1 MNQYIKCTQ
10 NTVYNSEA
18 LNKYSLTGSD
28 VSVPQV
34 RITPRTV
41 LITSTD
47 VQRPTPDVGGCGGA
61 PSDSSSDFKRARQK
75 ADYKCL
81 CSLGLPSC
89 QHNFSEIRTSVSK
102 PLSWTKNSP
111 ETLQVFNARLQ
122 LLKCPASTTQQSQVV
137 SLLGVG
143 QFLLLFQY
151 KLT

>member
-1 MNQYIKCTQ
+1 MNQYIKGTQ

-18 LNKYSLTGSD
+18 LSKYSLTGSN
-28 VSVPQV
+28 VSVPHYPQELP
-34 RITPRTV
+34 PRTV

-47 VQRPTPDVGGCGGA
+47 VRRPTPDVEGCGGA

-75 ADYKCL
+75 AAYKCL

-111 ETLQVFNARLQ
+111 ETLQVFNTRLQ
-122 LLKCPASTTQQSQVV
+122 LLKCPASTTQQSQGCQP
-137 SLLGVG
+137 LGCRAV
-143 QFLLLFQY
+143 LV
-151 KLT
+151 TISI